1 MNKAVRIKHLAKRY
15 KILMLN
21 ARNRFESLTEELSF
35 SGFGDRTPE
44 LMTSNDGELFL
55 TWDDVDIP
63 LEEFDPILKREGC
76 ITRSYWESLVTN
88 ELLTRY

>member
-1 MNKAVRIKHLAKRY
+1 MNKAVRIKHLAKRF

-21 ARNRFESLTEELSF
+21 ARNRFESLAEELSF

-44 LMTSNDGELFL
+44 LLTSTDGELFL
-55 TWDDVDIP
+55 SWNGVDIP
-63 LEEFDPILKREGC
+63 LEEFEPILKREGC
-76 ITRSYWESLVTN
+76 VTRNYWESLVTN

>member
-21 ARNRFESLTEELSF
+21 ARTRFESLTEELSF
-35 SGFGDRTPE
+35 SGFGDRTPD

-63 LEEFDPILKREGC
+63 LEEFYPILKREGC
-76 ITRSYWESLVTN
+76 VTRSYWESLVTN

>member
-44 LMTSNDGELFL
+44 LMTTNEGELFL
-55 TWDDVDIP
+55 SWDDIDIP
-63 LEEFDPILKREGC
+63 LEEFEPILKREGC
-76 ITRSYWESLVTN
+76 VTRSYWESLVTN